1 MSQKHNLINQGKRWV
16 FFFLSSCCCNNVSV
30 CGICCGRPVITW
42 SVCWRLMEATH
53 YRIDPQ
59 YYSLYHTRELER
71 LNGSTLTRKPSTP
84 CQTVIFLTIT
94 FYFTTKF
101 FLNVIAPLK
110 PKISTICDPPKI
122 INFIWSPIFNHL
134 STPVIN

>member
-1 MSQKHNLINQGKRWV
+1 MSIF
-16 FFFLSSCCCNNVSV
+16 FFFLLVAAIMWVCVASV
-30 CGICCGRPVITW
+30 VGRPVITW

-71 LNGSTLTRKPSTP
+71 LNGSTLTRKPSRP

-101 FLNVIAPLK
+101 FLKCHCSLKTKNINHLWPTKNNKLFLK
-110 PKISTICDPPKI
+110 PYFQSFKYTCTK
-122 INFIWSPIFNHL
+122 L
-134 STPVIN
+134 TLVMT